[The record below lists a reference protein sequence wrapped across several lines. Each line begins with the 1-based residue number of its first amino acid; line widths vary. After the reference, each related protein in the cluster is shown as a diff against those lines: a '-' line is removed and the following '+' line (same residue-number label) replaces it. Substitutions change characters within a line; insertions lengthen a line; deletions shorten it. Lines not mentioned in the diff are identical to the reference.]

1 MYGQNMDIA
10 SSQLRMTRRQVLMTG
25 AGMAGAGAVASA
37 ALPAQALAA
46 HAARS
51 HSATTVSSEL
61 PVQQIEAIMQ
71 TTGTLMNGVLSI
83 ELDRN
88 DLHVV
93 GPGGI
98 PFKPAW
104 EINGQFDFQGLPD
117 GRALLNADMALL
129 PQETNA
135 FIDKLFEGGLVFQAF
150 HQHFFDLQPMVF
162 FQHFRGVGDPLQLAR
177 AAIAAVKVTGTPLP
191 QSMPA
196 HPTTPLPA
204 AELARILGGTASIGG
219 SGVVTVSI
227 PRAETIYLAGIPLKP
242 ETGVSVTVA
251 FEPLD
256 NNGFAAVAP
265 DYAFIASEINPA
277 LEVARAEGFVVH
289 CLYNQETAE
298 FPQLYFSHNLKTGN
312 AIELAQQIARVLDK
326 MHLKRI

>member
-1 MYGQNMDIA
+1 MYGQNMDMA
-10 SSQLRMTRRQVLMTG
+10 SGQLRMTRRQVLMTG

-37 ALPAQALAA
+37 SLPVQAF
-46 HAARS
+46 AARAASS
-51 HSATTVSSEL
+51 HSAARGGL

-71 TTGTLMNGVLSI
+71 ATGTLMNGVLSI

-129 PQETNA
+129 PQETNE
-135 FIDKLFEGGLVFQAF
+135 FIDKLFEGGLAFQAF
-150 HQHFFDLQPMVF
+150 HQHFFDLEPMVF

-227 PRAETIYLAGIPLKP
+227 PRAETIVLAGIPLKP

-326 MHLKRI
+326 MHLRRI